1 MANASSAVVELPSS
15 KLLSTF
21 NMWKPDVASELFPVL
36 GDQGLSTF
44 RNLRNLGMV
53 FPVTQDERTTYSQD
67 YIASTIAT
75 GGAISTVSAPDGTYS
90 FTLASVSPNNS
101 FLTSASTTPYSS
113 ATYYSPV
120 QLNQRIAFPTTTP
133 GGIPFTV
140 YNITGGGTNAVTV
153 FVKQADLTQ
162 TFTPGDYASGTELI
176 IPGNAW
182 AEGTDQPDGVQTKP
196 YEDTEYAQIIKTT
209 YKITGTQMVNGL
221 WFKPIYDSSGG
232 MIAYDVIGRKDAEY
246 MHELAMCNALLF
258 ERPTTNATFVGS
270 NVENTKT
277 TEGLVPYAQRRGLTL
292 PYTTGSFSPATFD
305 LIDAYLDSQF
315 APEYLQFMMGIDL
328 DNEKDNAMKQYL
340 QNTMQAYEDSKT
352 VSDLFN
358 NNPGLAIGVNFRL
371 FKKGYRTYCMTRV
384 PEFSH
389 AKTWGVNGYN
399 TKGLGLVIPI
409 GQRKDLKSGNPLPYF
424 GMGYRE
430 LAGYSRMAEVWTTS
444 GAGKDTPKVVTGD
457 YSQIN
462 HRSHIMACHVGGNQ
476 MVVLNRTA

>member
-1 MANASSAVVELPSS
+1 MANAVGAVVSLPSD

-21 NMWKPDVASELFPVL
+21 NMWKPEVAQELYPVL

-53 FPVTQDERTTYSQD
+53 FPVAQDTRTTWSQD
-67 YIASTIAT
+67 FIHQTIAT

-90 FTLASVSPNNS
+90 FTLATASPNNS
-101 FLTSASTTPYSS
+101 FLTSASTTPYSA

-120 QLNQRIAFPTTTP
+120 QLNQRIAFPDGTP

-140 YNITGGGTNAVTV
+140 YNITGTGTNAVTV
-153 FVKQADLTQ
+153 FVKQADLNQ
-162 TFTPGDYASGTELI
+162 TFTPGDFASGTELI
-176 IPGNAW
+176 ISGNAW

-196 YEDTEYAQIIKTT
+196 YEDTEYAQIIKTS
-209 YKITGTQMVNGL
+209 YKISGTQMTNQL
-221 WFKPIYDSSGG
+221 WFKPVTDANGSV
-232 MIAYDVIGRKDAEY
+232 IAYDIIGRKDAEY
-246 MHELAMCNALLF
+246 EHELAMCNALLF
-258 ERPTTNATFVGS
+258 ERVTTNPTFVGS
-270 NVENTKT
+270 NVEPNKT
-277 TEGLVPYAQRRGLTL
+277 TEGLVPYAMRRGFTL

-305 LIDAYLDSQF
+305 LIDTYLESQF
-315 APEYLQFMMGIDL
+315 APTYLQFMMGIDL

-352 VSDLFN
+352 VSDLFD

-384 PEFSH
+384 PEFSNT
-389 AKTWGVNGYN
+389 KTWGAAGYN
-399 TKGLGLVIPI
+399 TKGLGVIVPI
-409 GQRKDLKSGNPLPYF
+409 ATQKDLKSGDKLPYF
-424 GMGYRE
+424 GMGYKA
-430 LAGYSRMAEVWTTS
+430 LNGYSRMAEVWTTS
-444 GAGKDTPKVVTGD
+444 GAGTEQKVVTGD